1 MSEAIII
8 QFPVRPAPEETF
20 PDEPVDTWDL
30 SVDAFLPEDTDPESR
45 DEVEYRSQRL
55 NGLLTHLAADLS
67 AEQINQL
74 QQFIA
79 DLTHAVSEAAFHE
92 GILEATS
99 PDFSEF

>member
-1 MSEAIII
+1 MPEAIII
-8 QFPVRPAPEETF
+8 QFPARPSLDGTI
-20 PDEPVDTWDL
+20 PDGPLDPWDF
-30 SVDAFLPEDTDPESR
+30 SVDAFLPEDSDPDSR

-55 NGLLTHLAADLS
+55 NGLLTHLAADLTT
-67 AEQINQL
+67 EQISSL

-79 DLTHAVSEAAFHE
+79 DLTHAVSEASFHE